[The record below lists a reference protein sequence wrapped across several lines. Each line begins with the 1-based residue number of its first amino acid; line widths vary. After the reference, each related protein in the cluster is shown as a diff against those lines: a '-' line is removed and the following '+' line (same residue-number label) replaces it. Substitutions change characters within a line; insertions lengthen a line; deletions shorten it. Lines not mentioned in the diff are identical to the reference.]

1 MSNTSIA
8 PMSRILRDNCA
19 MFQQYLMHKSEN
31 IATKCFGAQKLNQ
44 TSIGGMLKWNRND
57 NVNYWTFW
65 TFTNCSNSL
74 HHLLS
79 TSIWRHWLFR
89 FWVFFYSSC
98 RLTTVVCRLNPLFLR
113 QQQRQCHC
121 IFPFQSTDTFQL
133 CAHFTLLQQIY
144 LCANYSFLVIFFF
157 FFQIENALRFS
168 SKENIPNSIH
178 VFNDTEKCT
187 GREGKGVGLAVENK
201 RKSTFDWNW
210 EPAMN
215 YSIASQI
222 IRKYDKSWND
232 DFVSNK

>member
-98 RLTTVVCRLNPLFLR
+98 RLTTVVCRLNPLFFATAATSMPLHFSISINGYIPTLCTFHFIATNLFVR
-113 QQQRQCHC
+113 QLF
-121 IFPFQSTDTFQL
+121 IFS
-133 CAHFTLLQQIY
+133 
-144 LCANYSFLVIFFF
+144 NIFFF
-157 FFQIENALRFS
+157 FSNW
-168 SKENIPNSIH
+168 
-178 VFNDTEKCT
+178 KCT
-187 GREGKGVGLAVENK
+187 QIFIKGEH
-201 RKSTFDWNW
+201 T
-210 EPAMN
+210 E
-215 YSIASQI
+215 
-222 IRKYDKSWND
+222 
-232 DFVSNK
+232 